1 MSDNVDVVRRI
12 FRAVE
17 ERDLQALLDCY
28 DENVEIREAE
38 SLPYG
43 GVYRGHDGAIA
54 HAAGWFDAWGDLQTA
69 DESRLEPTFLEGEE
83 GTVGVVFRHRANDPE
98 HDSRLDSTEVSI
110 YSISAGRVVRSQM
123 FHADSAAVVEF
134 LERARGG

>member
-28 DENVEIREAE
+28 DENIEIHEAE

-43 GVYRGHDGAIA
+43 GVHRGHDGAIA

-69 DESRLEPTFLEGEE
+69 DESRMEPLFLEGED
-83 GTVGVVFRHRANDPE
+83 GTVGVVFRHRATDPRGE
-98 HDSRLDSTEVSI
+98 CLDDLEVSI
-110 YSISAGRVVRSQM
+110 YSIRAGKVMRSQM